1 MRDKTYL
8 STLIDYNTWANE
20 VTYSDVSKLPP

>member
-20 VTYSDVSKLPP
+20 VTYSDVS